1 MNWLAPSSLSNTTPA
16 PLSFLCLVLL
26 FWWHT
31 FQLSYFVST
40 AFLLCLCHLPKQ
52 AEMQF
57 SAVVPFRKCW
67 PMELMAPKTSP
78 AYPPTK
84 FVVNPTTR
92 VCRAAGEPYCWANW
106 DWVSVFS
113 FRRELLFFFLICPTN
128 FLNTTY
134 FFQNVS
140 ILFRALPNES
150 THKKLLHWKL

>member
-113 FRRELLFFFLICPTN
+113 FRRELPFFFPH
-128 FLNTTY
+128 
-134 FFQNVS
+134 
-140 ILFRALPNES
+140 LPN
-150 THKKLLHWKL
+150 KLFKYHVLFSECLHLVQSLTKWINS